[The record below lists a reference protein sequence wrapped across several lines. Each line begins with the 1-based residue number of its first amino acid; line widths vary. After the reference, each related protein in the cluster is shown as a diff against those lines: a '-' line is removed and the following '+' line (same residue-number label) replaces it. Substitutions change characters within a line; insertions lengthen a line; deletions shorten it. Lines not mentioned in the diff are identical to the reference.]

1 MGSRV
6 PSSFGV
12 LAGVLG
18 RGARVAAGGRSKY
31 GAVRATASDGRKFAS
46 KAERDRYHDLLRL
59 KAAGVIADLECQVI
73 YHFPINGALLS
84 WKGRRLRYTADF
96 RYRDLERGDRIV
108 VEDVKGVLLPDA
120 MLRMAL
126 MKAVHDIEVQLVTK
140 RRR

>member
-6 PSSFGV
+6 SAAFRVPAH
-12 LAGVLG
+12 LLG
-18 RGARVAAGGRSKY
+18 DGAENGARPRSKF
-31 GAVRATASDGRKFAS
+31 GAVRCAAWDGKKFAS

-59 KAAGVIADLECQVI
+59 KDAGVIADLECQVI
-73 YHFPINGALLS
+73 YHFPINDRLLS
-84 WKGRRLRYTADF
+84 WNGRRLRYTADF
-96 RYRDLERGDRIV
+96 RYRDLERGGSVI

-126 MKAVHDIEVQLVTK
+126 MKAVHNIDVQLVTK